1 MGTDEIWRWVNEFIW
16 KNPSVSNNLNQNA
29 EDLNKPFASISTD
42 EGYTVPSKKSTA
54 FLPNNF
60 HRDGYFC
67 IVGQVKPRDANNIF
81 AKFADDTYL
90 ISSAAKRH
98 TILDE
103 LEAIH
108 DWASSKNLK
117 LNTSKTKELLF
128 AHGGQ
133 WTELQPQLLGLR
145 IEKSLH

>member
-1 MGTDEIWRWVNEFIW
+1 MLVYQQTKDTRYRAR
-16 KNPSVSNNLNQNA
+16 KAQPSSRTI
-29 EDLNKPFASISTD
+29 FA
-42 EGYTVPSKKSTA
+42 G
-54 FLPNNF
+54 
-60 HRDGYFC
+60 DGYFC
-67 IVGQVKPRDANNIF
+67 IVGQVKPRDANNIL

-108 DWASSKNLK
+108 DWASSNNLK

-145 IEKSLH
+145 IEGSLH